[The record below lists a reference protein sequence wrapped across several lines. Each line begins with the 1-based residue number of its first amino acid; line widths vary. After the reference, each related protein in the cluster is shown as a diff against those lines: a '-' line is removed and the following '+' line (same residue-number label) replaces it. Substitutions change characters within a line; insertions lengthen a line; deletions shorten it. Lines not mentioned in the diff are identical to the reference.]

1 MTLFEQEH
9 GRHIWRLEATEW
21 NGAERL
27 QVWPWYRDRESGD
40 LRPCA
45 QRYGGGFAIPL
56 DRVPELIEAF
66 QTALADDPAQGDPC

>member
-9 GRHIWRLEATEW
+9 GRHVWRLEATEW
-21 NGAERL
+21 NGAPRL
-27 QVWPWYRDRESGD
+27 QVWPWFRDRDSGD

-56 DRVPELIEAF
+56 DRVPELIEAL
-66 QTALADDPAQGDPC
+66 QAALANDGGLDMIG